1 MTKKL
6 IVDGAAT
13 SVDVV
18 TAERIEARAAYV
30 SATKNDRGVTQR
42 YAISL
47 MASFGEAP
55 LFWKDATRHA
65 GFVAEVA
72 AYKGACGDDVPKA
85 TLRKRVQYVREE
97 LDRMA
102 GIEKS
107 ANVTKDVFTRITD
120 DETKLYKALM
130 AAELAT
136 QWANDDLANLAAILR
151 RHKVD
156 VTTLG

>member
-6 IVDGAAT
+6 IVDGAALP
-13 SVDVV
+13 VDVI

-30 SATKNDRGVTQR
+30 SATRQDRGATQR
-42 YAISL
+42 YAAAL
-47 MASFGEAP
+47 MASFGEVP
-55 LFWKDATRHA
+55 LFWKSETKHA
-65 GFVAEVA
+65 GFAAEIE
-72 AYKGACGDDVPKA
+72 AYKGGCGDAVDKP

-97 LDRMA
+97 LAKLA
-102 GIEKS
+102 GIEKGAS
-107 ANVTKDVFTRITD
+107 ITKDVFTRITD
-120 DETKLYKALM
+120 DATKLYKALM

-156 VTTLG
+156 VTALG

>member
-6 IVDGAAT
+6 IVDGAALPA
-13 SVDVV
+13 DVI
-18 TAERIEARAAYV
+18 TAERIEARAEYV
-30 SATKNDRGVTQR
+30 SVTKKDRGVTQR
-42 YAISL
+42 YAIAL
-47 MASFGEAP
+47 MASFGEVP
-55 LFWKDATRHA
+55 LFWKDATRHP
-65 GFVAEVA
+65 GFVAEIA
-72 AYKGACGDDVPKA
+72 AYKGACGDDVSKN
-85 TLRKRVQYVREE
+85 TLCKRVQYLRME
-97 LDRMA
+97 LDKMA

-120 DETKLYKALM
+120 DATKLYKALM

-156 VTTLG
+156 VAALG

>member
-1 MTKKL
+1 MTKKI

-13 SVDVV
+13 SVDVI
-18 TAERIEARAAYV
+18 TTERIKARAEYV
-30 SATKNDRGVTQR
+30 SATKNDRGVIQR

-65 GFVAEVA
+65 GFVAEIA
-72 AYKGACGDDVPKA
+72 AYKGACGDDVSKE
-85 TLRKRVQYVREE
+85 TLRKRVQYVRGE

-102 GIEKS
+102 GIEKGAS
-107 ANVTKDVFTRITD
+107 VTRDIYTRITD
-120 DETKLYKALM
+120 DATKLYKALM

>member
-1 MTKKL
+1 MTKKT

-102 GIEKS
+102 GIEKGAS
-107 ANVTKDVFTRITD
+107 VTRDIYTRITED
-120 DETKLYKALM
+120 ATKLYKALM

-136 QWANDDLANLAAILR
+136 QWSIEDLASLGSILK